1 MIIDVAGYDVTSVV
15 LAGKNTY
22 EIYQLEVTAS
32 SAYVIQ
38 KFELIAGGTN
48 DQTKDVAASA
58 NQQDTNSHRYSTTVK
73 FELPA
78 KTNIN
83 AQLDSMYLNVIDG
96 NALMIRYPQDAS
108 KKKQKK
114 QNTQKTTKSL
124 GTILYDRTNPTVSVN
139 VANDSTWYKEYTINY
154 TITSGDNGVESPL
167 ANAGYSLAGSKA
179 NVTDK
184 EIALNGTQTSVNG
197 TIAIPE
203 SAGITGTSLV
213 FNAQDASENLLPN
226 NLYKIKVDKT
236 NPKAELTVNGKTN
249 ITQPLDG
256 EVLIKT
262 TVSDNLTINQ
272 ATITVK

>member
-1 MIIDVAGYDVTSVV
+1 MELQRFDDNLRVDKCVITDADGNDVTSDV
-15 LAGKNTY
+15 LAGKNTNKK
-22 EIYQLEVTAS
+22 YQLQVTAS
-32 SAYVIQ
+32 SAYVVK

-48 DQTKDVAASA
+48 DQVKDVADSD
-58 NQQDTNSHRYSTTVK
+58 NDKNPDSHRYSTTVK

-96 NALMIRYPQDAS
+96 NAQKIRYPQDAS
-108 KKKQKK
+108 K
-114 QNTQKTTKSL
+114 TL
-124 GTILYDRTNPTVSVN
+124 GTILYDRTNPTVSIN
-139 VANDSTWYKEYTINY
+139 EANDSTWYKEYTINY

-203 SAGITGTSLV
+203 SSRNYRYISCV
-213 FNAQDASENLLPN
+213 
-226 NLYKIKVDKT
+226 
-236 NPKAELTVNGKTN
+236 
-249 ITQPLDG
+249 
-256 EVLIKT
+256 
-262 TVSDNLTINQ
+262 
-272 ATITVK
+272 